1 MVADNYQ
8 KYLKAKA
15 KRIKEIVTHYTNF
28 LRNAKDLKLKIITE
42 ENHKNDQSEIERI
55 RKNLNGS

>member
-1 MVADNYQ
+1 MATDNYQ
-8 KYLKAKA
+8 KYLEAKA
-15 KRIKEIVTHYTNF
+15 KRIKEIVAHYTNF
-28 LRNAKDLKLKIITE
+28 LRNARDLKLKIITE